1 MRIALFRP
9 LGLGS
14 LLCAVPALRALDA
27 AYSNAHI
34 TLIGLSR
41 VREFA
46 ARLRRYLDGF
56 AEFPGFPGLT
66 GPLID
71 SDTDLDAVP
80 DFFQRMKNQS
90 FDLAIQMHGSGEI
103 ANPLMVLMGATSNAG
118 FYRPGRYC
126 PDAQRYLQWRDEEEE
141 VPRWLRL
148 AAHLGAPARGSFLEF
163 PLEPRDWAEWRAL
176 RLEHY
181 VCLHCAGRSEPIA
194 EMGDALAAEGW
205 RVVLTGTQP
214 LAQRVAAAMH
224 EPAIDLAGRTTL
236 GGTAAL
242 IAKAGLLV
250 SSERTASLIGA
261 AMRTPT
267 VTFLGHEVRPVL
279 REARELLARAA

>member
-27 AYSNAHI
+27 AYPEAHI
-34 TLIGLSR
+34 TLIGLPLA
-41 VREFA
+41 RELA

-56 AEFPGFPGLT
+56 AAFPGFPGMV
-66 GPLID
+66 GPD
-71 SDTDLDAVP
+71 CDLDAVP

-103 ANPLMVLMGATSNAG
+103 ANPLMVLMGAASNAG
-118 FYRPGRYC
+118 FYRPGRYR
-126 PDAQRYLQWRDEEEE
+126 PDAQRYLQWRDEEDE

-148 AAHLGAPARGSFLEF
+148 AAHLGAPAKGSFLEF
-163 PLEPRDWAEWRAL
+163 PLEPQDWAEWRAL

-181 VCLHCAGRSEPIA
+181 VCLHCAGRSEPLA

-205 RVVLTGTQP
+205 RVVLTGTPP
-214 LAQRVAAAMH
+214 LAQRVAATMH
-224 EPAIDLAGRTTL
+224 EPAISLAGRTSL
-236 GGTAAL
+236 GGTAAM

-250 SSERTASLIGA
+250 SSDRTASLIGA

-267 VTFLGHEVRPVL
+267 VTFLGHEVRQGL